1 MPAQPSDAAAAVDAL
16 VRNRRSVRDFN
27 PEAVDLADV
36 VRILELTAMAPSAW
50 NLQPWRFV
58 VVTDPATKAELQ
70 AASFGQKQ
78 VGQAPVVVALY
89 CDMISSLGRIDEA
102 LHPSMPE
109 QARAMYKG
117 NITRTFDAMPP
128 EARDAWG
135 NGQGNIALGYLL
147 LLLEVHGYVT
157 SPMLGFDP
165 PAVRRIL
172 DLPDHATIPA
182 LVALGPPGP
191 APPGPPPRVPFAALN
206 RYVGRA
212 D

>member
-1 MPAQPSDAAAAVDAL
+1 MPVHPSDAAATVDAL
-16 VRNRRSVRDFN
+16 VRNRRSVRDFSA
-27 PEAVDLADV
+27 EAVDLDDV
-36 VRILELTAMAPSAW
+36 VRVLKLAAMAPSAW

-58 VVTDPATKAELQ
+58 VVTDPSTKTELQ

-89 CDMISSLGRIDEA
+89 CDMVSSLERIDEA
-102 LHPSMPE
+102 LHPSMPD

-147 LLLEVHGYVT
+147 LLLEIHGYAT

-172 DLPDHATIPA
+172 NLPEHATIPA
-182 LVALGPPGP
+182 LVALGTPGP
-191 APPGPPPRVPFAALN
+191 DHPGPQHRFAFDGLV
-206 RYVGRA
+206 RYVGTPN
-212 D
+212 